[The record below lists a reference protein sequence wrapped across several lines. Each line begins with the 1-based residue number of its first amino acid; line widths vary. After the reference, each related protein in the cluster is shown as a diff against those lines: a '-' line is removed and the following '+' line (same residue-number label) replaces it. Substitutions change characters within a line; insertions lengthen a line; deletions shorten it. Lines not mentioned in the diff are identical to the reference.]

1 MSIVIG
7 LTGNIACG
15 KSLAG
20 EIFKKHGIPVIDSD
34 DIVHDIYANDERV
47 KNAIIEEFGSL
58 DKKEI
63 AQQVFGDSEEK
74 KAKRKI
80 LESIVHPAV
89 DRRLRDWIKENN
101 SHKVLVHLVPL
112 IFEAKLED
120 RYNFIVTV
128 ATDEGLQKERLRSR
142 NPEMSDD
149 EIEKRIKSQMPQAQ
163 KIKKSDAV
171 LYNNSSPEALE
182 EQITQL
188 LSQF

>member
-1 MSIVIG
+1 VSIVIG

-20 EIFKKHGIPVIDSD
+20 EIFRKHGIPVIDSD

-47 KNAIIEEFGSL
+47 KKEIIEEFGSL

-63 AQQVFGDSEEK
+63 AKQVFGDTEENK
-74 KAKRKI
+74 NKRKL

-89 DRRLRDWIKENN
+89 DKRLRDWIRENN
-101 SHKVLVHLVPL
+101 GHKILVNLVPL

-128 ATDEGLQKERLRSR
+128 ATDEGLQKERLRLR
-142 NPEMSDD
+142 NPDMSED
-149 EIEKRIKSQMPQAQ
+149 EIEKRIKSQMSQAQ

-182 EQITQL
+182 EQIIKL